1 VINLKSITIKNINE
15 KLYQEF
21 KAEAVRRGMRIS
33 DAINEAIAEW
43 IRKRKYERTKPK
55 KDKLWD
61 IINNPM
67 DLGVET
73 DASKVDEEL
82 YGEE

>member
-1 VINLKSITIKNINE
+1 MINLKSITIKNINE

-43 IRKRKYERTKPK
+43 IRKRKHEHTKSK

-61 IINNPM
+61 IINNPL

-73 DASKVDEEL
+73 DASKVDEDI
-82 YGEE
+82 